1 MSIFNSALL
10 ITLIGMGLVFLA
22 LLLLWGLMDLMMR
35 LTARMAAAE
44 TSEDEAGEAVAE
56 GTQKAA
62 PGGAPAALA
71 AAAAV
76 AVALALRPAGLNI
89 ENLDDDHISAW
100 QTTMRAARLNQRAGQ
115 FYRKQ
120 RGGSR

>member
-22 LLLLWGLMDLMMR
+22 LLLLWGMMELMMR

-44 TSEDEAGEAVAE
+44 SQEGADAEAGEAA
-56 GTQKAA
+56 QAA
-62 PGGAPAALA
+62 RPAGELAALA

-76 AVALALRPAGLNI
+76 AVALALRPTGLI
-89 ENLDDDHISAW
+89 LDSTEEDHVSAW

>member
-44 TSEDEAGEAVAE
+44 TSEDEAGEATAE
-56 GTQKAA
+56 GTQNAA
-62 PGGAPAALA
+62 PIGAALA